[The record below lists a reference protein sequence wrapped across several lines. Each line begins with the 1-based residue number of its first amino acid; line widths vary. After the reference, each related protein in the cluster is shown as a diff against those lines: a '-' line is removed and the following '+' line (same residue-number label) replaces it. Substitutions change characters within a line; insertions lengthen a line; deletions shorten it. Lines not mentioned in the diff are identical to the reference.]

1 MVFRDVELWQG
12 RKAPGGPQAVVI
24 TQGAEAEVS
33 AAELTAQIAL
43 HAGEVVVSGGDM
55 EGIDHHLGC
64 LIGGQGSQ
72 ELTP

>member
-1 MVFRDVELWQG
+1 
-12 RKAPGGPQAVVI
+12 VI

-64 LIGGQGSQ
+64 LIRR
-72 ELTP
+72 